1 MTSNTESPSAPAQP
15 KDAAT
20 VVLVRDGADG
30 VEVFLQ
36 RRVQQMAFAGGMTVF
51 PGGGV
56 DPRDGE
62 ADIAWQGPD
71 AGWWAGRFGS
81 TEREARQLVCAA
93 VRETFEE
100 CGVLLASRAD
110 GTALDV
116 QAFEPARAALEARE
130 FSLAEFLRDQ
140 RLVLRADLLRPLA
153 HWITPE
159 NEKRRYDTRFF
170 LAALPAGQQAD
181 DHTSEVD
188 EALWRSASGALQDW
202 SNGDCFLLPPT
213 WSQLRAVA
221 QSGTVADL
229 LATERTITPI
239 QPDLPPGGGIESLTF
254 GDAAEYFASMP
265 ANIPRPEL

>member
-1 MTSNTESPSAPAQP
+1 MVSNIESPTAPPQP

-30 VEVFLQ
+30 IEVFLQ

-56 DPRDGE
+56 DARDGD
-62 ADIAWQGPD
+62 ADIAWEGPD
-71 AGWWAGRFGS
+71 AGWWAERFGA

-100 CGVLLASRAD
+100 CGVLLASKAD
-110 GTALDV
+110 GGALDV
-116 QAFEPARAALEARE
+116 QALTPARAALEARDLG
-130 FSLAEFLRDQ
+130 LAEFLRAEG
-140 RLVLRADLLRPLA
+140 LVLRADLLRPLA

-170 LAALPAGQQAD
+170 LAALPDGQRAD
-181 DHTSEVD
+181 DRTSEVD
-188 EALWRSASGALQDW
+188 EAFWRTASGALADW
-202 SNGDCFLLPPT
+202 SAGECFLLPPT

-221 QSGTVADL
+221 AAATVDEL
-229 LATERTITPI
+229 LAAERVIEPI
-239 QPDLPPGGGIESLTF
+239 QPDLPAGGGIESLTF
-254 GDAAEYFASMP
+254 GDAADYFASMP
-265 ANIPRPEL
+265 SNVPRPNL